1 MKEFFEKED
10 FISKFGSLKALNM
23 TLNVLT
29 NVIANNDGDEDMDFA
44 KSCKKAIYDRTMLS
58 LKKGDSNE

>member
-10 FISKFGSLKALNM
+10 FISKLGSLKALNM

-29 NVIANNDGDEDMDFA
+29 NAIANNDGDEDINFA
-44 KSCKKAIYDRTMLS
+44 KSCKKAIYGRTMLS
-58 LKKGDSNE
+58 LKKEDSNE